1 MSSEKHE
8 GKKEYEFYEKI
19 KTLLEGVFAVNYI
32 TERAYMGSPFYE
44 ENPHLEITAYG
55 QFSPTLKNA
64 FSKDTLRFFRIEKVK
79 PDIMGFVKK
88 KLKSPKELITVE
100 VKRSPI
106 ELCWILKAKFYQD
119 FFGAKWSLLISP
131 KGIVE
136 DKVRFV
142 VDTDFGRKIRGKVI
156 IAKYNEPSHDMT
168 KKILEINPRF
178 KNSIPEPFKRFV
190 KP

>member
-8 GKKEYEFYEKI
+8 GKKEYELYKKI
-19 KTLLEGVFAVNYI
+19 KTLLNGVFSIYYAE
-32 TERAYMGSPFYE
+32 ERPLMGSPFYE

-55 QFSPTLKNA
+55 EFSPTLKSA
-64 FSKDTLRFFRIEKVK
+64 FSKDTLKFFGIEKIK
-79 PDIMGFVKK
+79 PDIMGFVRK

-106 ELCWILKAKFYQD
+106 ELFWILKAKFYQD

-131 KGIVE
+131 KGIAE
-136 DKVRFV
+136 DKVSFV

-156 IAKYNEPSHDMT
+156 IAKYNELPDMT
-168 KKILEINPRF
+168 KKILEINARF
-178 KNSIPEPFKRFV
+178 KNSIPEPFKQYV
-190 KP
+190 KPL